1 MEDNLR
7 ADEQDVVLTEEE
19 LAELL
24 VEVPDIVRKIL
35 QEERYQATMMTKSE
49 GPRARIVGS
58 D

>member
-35 QEERYQATMMTKSE
+35 QEDGGQS
-49 GPRARIVGS
+49 S
-58 D
+58 

>member
-1 MEDNLR
+1 MKDNLSV
-7 ADEQDVVLTEEE
+7 DEQGVMLTEQE

-24 VEVPDIVRKIL
+24 GEVPDIVRKIL

-58 D
+58 Y